1 MAFLSLLGAT
11 MGALS
16 EVAHAPHTGAFCDP
30 NVQQYGGYFN
40 LTTGDKHYFYW
51 FFESRAAAST
61 DPVVLWL
68 TGGPGCSSE
77 VALFGENGPCKVS
90 VDGMTTTLNS
100 FSWNTHA
107 NLLYVDQPTGTGF
120 SYGSAFDHDEV
131 GVGNDMYS
139 FIQAF
144 LDAHPSLRA
153 NPFYVFGESYAGHYV
168 PNVAHR
174 VWKGNQGAAAPQKIN
189 LVGMAVGNGLTDPEV
204 QYAYYPDMA
213 ISTNMH
219 AAAVSN
225 ATYDRMKSAVPGCVK
240 MIHAC
245 NGGSGPLAKIACAAA
260 YETCNSALMMPYQT
274 TGMNPYD
281 MRVKCAK
288 PPLCYDFS
296 GVGKFLARA
305 DVRTALNIRP
315 TAGQWQSCNFKVNHM
330 FMGDWM
336 KDYQTQIPDLLHAGI
351 RDLIYAGDQDFVCNW
366 LGNRAW
372 TLAMDW
378 PGKAAFNKATA
389 IDWTA
394 AGKPAGRLWSASN
407 FSFLRVYGA
416 GHMVP
421 LDQPEASLVMLDSF
435 LKGGL

>member
-1 MAFLSLLGAT
+1 
-11 MGALS
+11 
-16 EVAHAPHTGAFCDP
+16 
-30 NVQQYGGYFN
+30 
-40 LTTGDKHYFYW
+40 
-51 FFESRAAAST
+51 
-61 DPVVLWL
+61 
-68 TGGPGCSSE
+68 
-77 VALFGENGPCKVS
+77 
-90 VDGMTTTLNS
+90 
-100 FSWNTHA
+100 
-107 NLLYVDQPTGTGF
+107 
-120 SYGSAFDHDEV
+120 
-131 GVGNDMYS
+131 
-139 FIQAF
+139 
-144 LDAHPSLRA
+144 
-153 NPFYVFGESYAGHYV
+153 
-168 PNVAHR
+168 
-174 VWKGNQGAAAPQKIN
+174 
-189 LVGMAVGNGLTDPEV
+189 
-204 QYAYYPDMA
+204 
-213 ISTNMH
+213 
-219 AAAVSN
+219 
-225 ATYDRMKSAVPGCVK
+225 
-240 MIHAC
+240 
-245 NGGSGPLAKIACAAA
+245 
-260 YETCNSALMMPYQT
+260 
-274 TGMNPYD
+274 
-281 MRVKCAK
+281 MRFKCAK

-351 RDLIYAGDQDFVCNW
+351 RVLIYAGDQDFVCNW